1 MPPWPGLALGPGAC
15 HASGNGDDANAWAG
29 RGGAGGRRDRDGME
43 FERHLREIVNTMSE
57 GLLLV
62 AADGGIAMV
71 NESLARMTGYAPE
84 ELVGRTCRVLDCDA
98 CERERGLGQGAW
110 CRLFAEK
117 NAQAKRCM
125 IRRKDGSYLPVLK
138 KQTLLRDA
146 SGADLFAVETLTDL
160 SELEGLD
167 RKVEALSRLLSAEA
181 GFHGM
186 VGASAAL
193 GRVFDL
199 IERAAASDAPVLL
212 TGESG
217 TGKELAARAIHDL
230 GRRRAGP
237 FVQLNCAALSESL
250 LESELFGHAKGAF
263 TGAHRHRQGR
273 FEAADGGDLFLDE
286 IGDAPPAIQVK
297 LLRVLET
304 KSFERVGESRSVRV
318 DVRVVAAT
326 NRDLARLTAEGRF
339 REDLFFRVNVIPIRL
354 PPLRERLE
362 DLPALAEHFLR
373 RLAGQAGRPAPA
385 VAPEAMRLLAA
396 HDWPGNVRELKS
408 ALEYAFVVTD
418 AGPIA
423 AAHLPPGLG
432 AARPA
437 CPRLGPVREAAPPGD
452 ERALLVEALERAGGN
467 RSGAA
472 RLLGV
477 SRGTVL
483 NRMRKYGVDSKHVL
497 DY

>member
-1 MPPWPGLALGPGAC
+1 
-15 HASGNGDDANAWAG
+15 
-29 RGGAGGRRDRDGME
+29 ME
-43 FERHLREIVNTMSE
+43 FERYLREIVDTMSE
-57 GLLLV
+57 GLMLV
-62 AADGGIAMV
+62 ATDGSIAMV
-71 NESLARMTGYAPE
+71 NEALARMTGFTPG
-84 ELVGRTCRVLDCDA
+84 ELVGRTCRVLDCDG
-98 CERERGLGQGAW
+98 CEHERGRGAGAW

-117 NAQAKRCM
+117 TTQAKRCT
-125 IRRKDGSYLPVLK
+125 IRRRDGASLPVLK
-138 KQTLLRDA
+138 KQSLLRDA
-146 SGADLFAVETLTDL
+146 SGAALFAVETLTDL

-167 RKVEALSRLLSAEA
+167 RKVEALSRLLCAEE

-186 VGASAAL
+186 VGASAPL
-193 GRVFDL
+193 RRVFDL

-217 TGKELAARAIHDL
+217 TGKELAARAIHEL

-250 LESELFGHAKGAF
+250 LESELFGHVKGAF
-263 TGAHRHRQGR
+263 TGASRHRQGR

-286 IGDAPPAIQVK
+286 IGDSPSSIQVK

-304 KSFERVGESRSVRV
+304 KAFERVGDNRSVNV

-326 NRDLARLTAEGRF
+326 NRNLARLVAEGRF
-339 REDLFFRVNVIPIRL
+339 REDLFFRINVIPIHL
-354 PPLRERLE
+354 PPLRERLD
-362 DLPALAEHFLR
+362 DLPGLAESFLR
-373 RLAGQAGRPAPA
+373 RLAAPVGRPVPA
-385 VAPEAMRLLAA
+385 IAPEAMRLLAA

-418 AGPIA
+418 HGPIEPR
-423 AAHLPPGLG
+423 HLPPTLVAG
-432 AARPA
+432 AAAPFCRPETIFRDTA
-437 CPRLGPVREAAPPGD
+437 MRGGD
-452 ERALLVEALERAGGN
+452 ERERLVEALRRCGGN
-467 RSGAA
+467 RSAAA

-497 DY
+497 AF

>member
-1 MPPWPGLALGPGAC
+1 
-15 HASGNGDDANAWAG
+15 
-29 RGGAGGRRDRDGME
+29 ME
-43 FERHLREIVNTMSE
+43 FERYLREIVDTMSE
-57 GLLLV
+57 GLMLV

-71 NESLARMTGYAPE
+71 NESLARMTGYAPD
-84 ELVGRTCRVLDCDA
+84 ELVGRKCRVLDCDV

-117 NAQAKRCM
+117 STLAKRCV

-138 KQTLLRDA
+138 KQSLLHDA
-146 SGADLFAVETLTDL
+146 AGAPLFAVETLTDL

-186 VGASAAL
+186 IGASPVL

-217 TGKELAARAIHDL
+217 TGKELAARAIHEL
-230 GRRRAGP
+230 GRRRGGP

-286 IGDAPPAIQVK
+286 IGDAPSAIQVK

-339 REDLFFRVNVIPIRL
+339 REDLYFRINVIPIRL

-373 RLAGQAGRPAPA
+373 RLAGQAGRPIPA
-385 VAPEAMRLLAA
+385 VAPEAMRLLLA

-418 AGPIA
+418 AGPIEP
-423 AAHLPPGLG
+423 AHLPPGLVAEASLPDCRPPRIVRAQSPDGDARG
-432 AARPA
+432 A
-437 CPRLGPVREAAPPGD
+437 LVAAL
-452 ERALLVEALERAGGN
+452 RRAGGN

-497 DY
+497 EY

>member
-1 MPPWPGLALGPGAC
+1 
-15 HASGNGDDANAWAG
+15 
-29 RGGAGGRRDRDGME
+29 ME
-43 FERHLREIVNTMSE
+43 FERHLREIVDTMSE

-62 AADGGIAMV
+62 AADGGIVMV
-71 NESLARMTGYAPE
+71 NESLARMAGFAAE
-84 ELVGRTCRVLDCDA
+84 ELVGRSCRVLDCDV
-98 CERERGLGQGAW
+98 CERERGMGEGAW

-117 NAQAKRCM
+117 STQAKRCM

-138 KQTLLRDA
+138 KQSLLRDA
-146 SGADLFAVETLTDL
+146 SGAGLFAVETLTDL

-167 RKVEALSRLLSAEA
+167 RKVEELSRLLCAEE

-186 VGASAAL
+186 VGGSAAL
-193 GRVFDL
+193 RRVFDL
-199 IERAAASDAPVLL
+199 IERAAGSDAPVLL

-230 GRRRAGP
+230 GRRRGGP

-326 NRDLARLTAEGRF
+326 NRDLGRLVAEGRF

-373 RLAGQAGRPAPA
+373 RLAGHAGRAVPA
-385 VAPEAMRLLAA
+385 VTPEAMAMLVA

-418 AGPIA
+418 AGPLEPR
-423 AAHLPPGLG
+423 HLPPGLSRREV
-432 AARPA
+432 AAA
-437 CPRLGPVREAAPPGD
+437 CPPRTPPGTVDGD
-452 ERALLVEALERAGGN
+452 ERRQLVEALRRAGGN
-467 RSGAA
+467 RSEAA

-477 SRGTVL
+477 SRGTIL
-483 NRMRKYGVDSKHVL
+483 NRMRKYGVDSRHVL
-497 DY
+497 AF